1 MRVYSIIH
9 HKLSGVD
16 LVFLNKLQIIDWLAI
31 VHNLLGSDKGREFT
45 LAQAVIAI
53 LRYQLFL
60 FLVRK
65 YANMRLVPSKEIDA
79 VLHVHIATNQQYKE
93 ECQYLFGT
101 SLVHSPGLGTRGEVD
116 RQEWLVA
123 FAQTRELFEYNFGQ
137 GAMGHSV
144 AACCE
149 VLQVS
154 T

>member
-1 MRVYSIIH
+1 MRIYSIIH
-9 HKLSGVD
+9 HELSAVEQ
-16 LVFLNKLQIIDWLAI
+16 LFLNKLQIIDWLAI
-31 VHNLLGSDKGREFT
+31 IHNLISSDEGWEFT

-53 LRYQLFL
+53 LRYRLFL

-65 YANMRLVPSKEIDA
+65 YPNMRMVPNKEIDA
-79 VLHVHIATNQQYKE
+79 VLHAHIATAPEYQA

-101 SLVHSPGLGTRGEVD
+101 SLVHSPGLGTKGEED
-116 RQEWLVA
+116 RQEWLLA
-123 FAQTRELFEYNFGQ
+123 FAQTRKLFEHNFGQ

-149 VLQVS
+149 LLRVP

>member
-9 HKLSGVD
+9 HKLFAVD
-16 LVFLNKLQIIDWLAI
+16 QVFLNKLQIINWLAI
-31 VHNLLGSDKGREFT
+31 IHNLISSDEGWKFT

-65 YANMRLVPSKEIDA
+65 YPHTRMVPSQEIDA
-79 VLHVHIATNQQYKE
+79 VLHAHIATNQQYEE
-93 ECQYLFGT
+93 ECKYLFGF
-101 SLVHSPGLGTRGEVD
+101 SLVHSPGLGTRGEAD
-116 RQEWLVA
+116 QREWLLA
-123 FAQTRELFEYNFGQ
+123 FAQTREVFEHNFGQ
-137 GAMGHSV
+137 GAMGHSS

-149 VLQVS
+149 VLLAS